1 MLRNVAQ
8 NNSGLWIWKGSTE
21 LDIRFVKWGICLYT
35 IIRSWWIYSH
45 ALIYCFYLCVHVF
58 FAKLSEYEKNLKA
71 VLYHILA
78 VVHHSIKLWLWVY
91 LQSECINSTKFIEI
105 VTDIVYTMVK
115 KFLYSHLPF
124 TFPHTCICL
133 YMIII
138 LVKWFWIFNFLLIKT
153 ICPLKFIIRV
163 HFYHFLTELSFLF
176 CSFSFAS
183 LGRALFMFASIPA
196 ISRANCWLIL
206 CTPAWVCSL
215 DFWAYVPILQGTRH
229 FTHPS
234 PAAEREARVNYFP
247 PLSDEHLIIAL
258 WLPLFAACVQH
269 WHFAPQLRWRTV
281 TDSFLPSIFLL
292 SSWERHWGPAIITF
306 PWTLWGGCSVHRE

>member
-1 MLRNVAQ
+1 
-8 NNSGLWIWKGSTE
+8 
-21 LDIRFVKWGICLYT
+21 
-35 IIRSWWIYSH
+35 
-45 ALIYCFYLCVHVF
+45 
-58 FAKLSEYEKNLKA
+58 
-71 VLYHILA
+71 
-78 VVHHSIKLWLWVY
+78 
-91 LQSECINSTKFIEI
+91 
-105 VTDIVYTMVK
+105 
-115 KFLYSHLPF
+115 
-124 TFPHTCICL
+124 
-133 YMIII
+133 MIII